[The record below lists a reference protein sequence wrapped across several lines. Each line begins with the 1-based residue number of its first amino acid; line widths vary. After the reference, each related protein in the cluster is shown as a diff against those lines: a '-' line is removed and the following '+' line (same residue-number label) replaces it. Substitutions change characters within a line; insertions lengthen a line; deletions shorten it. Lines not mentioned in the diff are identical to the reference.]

1 MNKFLILAFLFF
13 VGSTFGW
20 ILEVFFR
27 KFFSRNNP
35 EHKWI
40 NPGFCTGPYLPL
52 YGSGLCVLYLIASLN
67 IESDLIKI
75 LIMGVMMT
83 LIEYLVGMYC
93 LKVSHERLWDYSN
106 EWGNIEGV
114 ICPKFSLAWLV
125 LSMMYYYLVN
135 PYVLDALNWLSNNL
149 AFSFFI
155 GMFFGIFILDVA
167 NAVELNKKFK
177 QFAMEN
183 DIIVQLDLL
192 KLEIKQRNE
201 ENKLKYH
208 FFNPFKSE
216 FSMNEHLKNLLE
228 RAERIKHIKK

>member
-93 LKVSHERLWDYSN
+93 LKVSHERLWDYSK

-155 GMFFGIFILDVA
+155 GMFFL
-167 NAVELNKKFK
+167 LNSGQKCAQTKRGK
-177 QFAMEN
+177 RQN
-183 DIIVQLDLL
+183 
-192 KLEIKQRNE
+192 N
-201 ENKLKYH
+201 
-208 FFNPFKSE
+208 FFRRTNP
-216 FSMNEHLKNLLE
+216 
-228 RAERIKHIKK
+228 

>member
-106 EWGNIEGV
+106 EWGNVQGI
-114 ICPKFSLAWLV
+114 ICPKFSACWTILGVGYYFLIHPCVQEA
-125 LSMMYYYLVN
+125 LS
-135 PYVLDALNWLSNNL
+135 WLSPNL
-149 AFSFFI
+149 AFSFII
-155 GMFFGIFILDVA
+155 GLFFWSVLG
-167 NAVELNKKFK
+167 
-177 QFAMEN
+177 
-183 DIIVQLDLL
+183 
-192 KLEIKQRNE
+192 
-201 ENKLKYH
+201 
-208 FFNPFKSE
+208 
-216 FSMNEHLKNLLE
+216 
-228 RAERIKHIKK
+228 